1 MPRGVRLTQI
11 IVALTSIVTIISMIA
26 IATISLLMNNQDFRN
41 KYGIDNNITIRD
53 DTASQL
59 VAREGQT
66 EVVIVP
72 VVTLSTDKPTVS
84 TGEKASLTW
93 SVSDNTSRC
102 IASDDWS
109 GDKSSQGTE
118 ETAVLDKVQVYVFTL
133 TCSTK
138 TGTSFAI
145 TTVAVGGAV
154 PQGNQPAGSPPPVQ
168 TVTQP
173 PVTQTTGTGSVALR
187 PKVTLTASPSSVT
200 VGGAATLN
208 WSVTNNPTSCTA
220 GGSWTGSKASSG
232 SQNTG
237 ALSATGTKSYSL
249 TCANA
254 GGSETV
260 TVAVVVSASI
270 PVVVAPAVSL
280 SISPSTILSG
290 ASATLTWSVTNN
302 PTSCTAGGS
311 WTGSKASSGSQST
324 GAKTTGTY
332 TYTLTC
338 ANSGGTG
345 TRSVNLTVNPAPVY
359 CSGMTPCYGRSD
371 LAAHASVG
379 NCWAWNNTWVINIT
393 SYSPVHKGGILSG
406 STSTLENAA
415 ATCNHDINAILRGS
429 ASISGYKDKRANP
442 TFAHRSDTINNTSLS
457 ALIGYRVGYYDASK
471 P

>member
-232 SQNTG
+232 SQ
-237 ALSATGTKSYSL
+237 
-249 TCANA
+249 
-254 GGSETV
+254 
-260 TVAVVVSASI
+260 
-270 PVVVAPAVSL
+270 
-280 SISPSTILSG
+280 
-290 ASATLTWSVTNN
+290 
-302 PTSCTAGGS
+302 
-311 WTGSKASSGSQST
+311 ST

>member
-1 MPRGVRLTQI
+1 MSKPVIISIPIKSMPRGVRLTQI

-232 SQNTG
+232 SQ
-237 ALSATGTKSYSL
+237 
-249 TCANA
+249 
-254 GGSETV
+254 
-260 TVAVVVSASI
+260 
-270 PVVVAPAVSL
+270 
-280 SISPSTILSG
+280 
-290 ASATLTWSVTNN
+290 
-302 PTSCTAGGS
+302 
-311 WTGSKASSGSQST
+311 ST